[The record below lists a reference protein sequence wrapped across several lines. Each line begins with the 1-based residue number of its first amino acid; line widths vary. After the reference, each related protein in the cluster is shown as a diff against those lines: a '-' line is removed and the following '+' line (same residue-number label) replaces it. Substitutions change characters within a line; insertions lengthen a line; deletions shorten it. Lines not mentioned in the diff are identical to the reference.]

1 MVNEEGWS
9 TGWCMMR
16 AGRLACPPGE
26 LAVRWAVL
34 LVLLPQVPGVEGEGA
49 TASTAREGGG
59 EEGGVGGGAAG
70 RGGGV
75 GEEEGAG
82 EEGGGGQ
89 LQLAQSTV
97 VSSVAPLTLVIQVYW
112 R

>member
-1 MVNEEGWS
+1 MEKEGWS
-9 TGWCMMR
+9 IGWWMMR
-16 AGRLACPPGE
+16 AYPPGE
-26 LAVRWAVL
+26 LAVGWAVL
-34 LVLLPQVPGVEGEGA
+34 LVLLPQVPGQGA
-49 TASTAREGGG
+49 PTSPAREGGG

-97 VSSVAPLTLVIQVYW
+97 VPSVAPLTLVIQVYW
-112 R
+112 S